1 NISESFLYNH
11 GLRKKHAEQ
20 YQLTQ
25 KNIEKIKRIAF
36 KKILYPEYKEAYDY
50 IRNLGNI
57 FEHSKE
63 FANARNAYR
72 KRINK

>member
-1 NISESFLYNH
+1 MKLTNIIYDDKFEM
-11 GLRKKHAEQ
+11 KKKANMEDDW
-20 YQLTQ
+20 L
-25 KNIEKIKRIAF
+25 NS
-36 KKILYPEYKEAYDY
+36 PEYKEAYDKF
-50 IRNLGNI
+50 RNLGNI